1 MIWNKHSNLEG
12 THAFLSPSKY
22 SWINYD
28 ENRLLE
34 TFANFNATQ
43 RGTELHAFAAQAI
56 KLGQKLAKNNTTLS
70 LFVNDAIGF
79 KMTPEQPLYYSSR
92 CFGTAD
98 AISFRKNFLRIHDL
112 KTGVTPAHM
121 EQLEIYAALF
131 CLEYHHAPEEI
142 QMELRLYQN
151 NAVLVETPEP
161 QKIEFIMNKAIQFTK
176 ILDEQDGLIYNNIRK
191 E

>member
-1 MIWNKHSNLEG
+1 
-12 THAFLSPSKY
+12 
-22 SWINYD
+22 
-28 ENRLLE
+28 
-34 TFANFNATQ
+34 
-43 RGTELHAFAAQAI
+43 
-56 KLGQKLAKNNTTLS
+56 
-70 LFVNDAIGF
+70 
-79 KMTPEQPLYYSSR
+79 
-92 CFGTAD
+92 
-98 AISFRKNFLRIHDL
+98 
-112 KTGVTPAHM
+112 M